1 MKHLRATLRIIR
13 KAFSPDKGGQAGL
26 LFTINIIR
34 RLIFETKSHLL
45 YIFRELLNVELNAW
59 PLAYAT
65 TM

>member
-13 KAFSPDKGGQAGL
+13 KAFSPDKGGQAGH

-45 YIFRELLNVELNAW
+45 CSFRELLNVELMLG
-59 PLAYAT
+59 P
-65 TM
+65 